1 MGEVPTLDGR
11 HIYQFEQRPGG
22 IHRMALRSL
31 RRSGSP
37 WQDADG
43 TVMVIGR
50 FLELVPDEQ
59 VVHLVA
65 SDDSIFADETM
76 TNGK

>member
-1 MGEVPTLDGR
+1 MT
-11 HIYQFEQRPGG
+11 
-22 IHRMALRSL
+22 LRSL
-31 RRSGSP
+31 RRSGNP

-43 TVMVIGR
+43 TAMVIGC
-50 FLELVPDEQ
+50 FLELVLDEQ

-65 SDDSIFADETM
+65 SDDSIFADEMM